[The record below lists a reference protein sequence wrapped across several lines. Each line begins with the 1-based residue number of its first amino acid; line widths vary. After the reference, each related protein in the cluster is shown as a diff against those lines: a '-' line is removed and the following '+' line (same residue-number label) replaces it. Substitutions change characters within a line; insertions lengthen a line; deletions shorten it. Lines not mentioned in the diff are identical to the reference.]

1 MQIKPLASETTLTTA
16 TNVGSA
22 TLVRL
27 INTGTLATVTL
38 AEGATTL
45 ATFSMAANEVI
56 LVEKDPTN
64 TLAGGASIRAVKI
77 AFTN

>member
-1 MQIKPLASETTLTTA
+1 MQIKPLATETTLTSA
-16 TNVGSA
+16 TNVGLA

-27 INTGTLATVTL
+27 INTSTLATVTL
-38 AEGATTL
+38 AEGGSTL
-45 ATFSMAANEVI
+45 ATFSLAANESI
-56 LVEKDPTN
+56 IVEKEPTN